1 MPTPVFDFQR
11 GLTGV
16 RGPVK
21 HEIAWL
27 QPDDLKVE
35 QMFTTDNT
43 TTSKTVKIYAPF
55 PLKAAQ
61 RHVLVAGQLLDIAS
75 PSGRQQGDYLYTSTI
90 TLLRENAAVYTTAP
104 RWASVE
110 VK

>member
-1 MPTPVFDFQR
+1 MIS
-11 GLTGV
+11 
-16 RGPVK
+16 
-21 HEIAWL
+21 E
-27 QPDDLKVE
+27 VE

-43 TTSKTVKIYAPF
+43 TTSKTVKIFAPF

-104 RWASVE
+104 QWASVE